1 MRGPQL
7 SLWLAELNPVSIQED
22 HMVFD
27 LVKEFL
33 QNAGQSQMIVQCEQS
48 ENELT
53 QLVVQQS
60 ILVRNCLDL
69 LSQYSAICS
78 FYPLSSMAQ
87 HRSVLY
93 HAWASKLLVTGSV
106 DSCNEVLAEMELN
119 FAPVAI
125 NDARVQ
131 RTVTFSYRVSR
142 STLGAVDR
150 DCNCNIIADAGHF
163 ERGPGEVV
171 QGLREDDHRRP
182 ARVPQPDRK
191 GLRRRENADQ

>member
-1 MRGPQL
+1 
-7 SLWLAELNPVSIQED
+7 
-22 HMVFD
+22 MVFD

-33 QNAGQSQMIVQCEQS
+33 QNAGQSQMIAQCEQS

-69 LSQYSAICS
+69 LSQYSAICNL
-78 FYPLSSMAQ
+78 YPLSSMAQ

-93 HAWASKLLVTGSV
+93 HSWANKLMITGNV

-119 FAPVAI
+119 FAPVVI

-131 RTVTFSYRVSR
+131 RTVSFSYTVSLW
-142 STLGAVDR
+142 SKK
-150 DCNCNIIADAGHF
+150 C
-163 ERGPGEVV
+163 
-171 QGLREDDHRRP
+171 
-182 ARVPQPDRK
+182 
-191 GLRRRENADQ
+191 